1 MKYFK
6 FIIYTLITISFI
18 YIIINLNTSIN
29 EMSNVLVTF
38 FKNLFPY
45 LLSFLI
51 INQLL
56 IKTKIIYLIS
66 SFLEIILYP
75 LFKIN
80 SKEIALILISILNG
94 FPSSMIYSNIMKKS
108 GDLDDNQT
116 KRIAPLF
123 FLPSYTFLFFLIKT
137 NLEYSYFLLLIF
149 SLYIPLL
156 INLFITRNKSTSNPT
171 NKTIVKEITAT
182 FNEFNYQNTLKE
194 IFLNSIY
201 TIINILGSI
210 CFYSLITLVFP
221 SLFIKGLFEFSIPSN
236 KILISNIPSSNKT
249 LLLLIILTFSSLSS
263 ITQASIYMD
272 TNSITIKE
280 FIKKRITMLFLSL
293 IIFNLGLYVYFL

>member
-6 FIIYTLITISFI
+6 FIIYTLINISFI

-29 EMSNVLVTF
+29 EISNILVTF
-38 FKNLFPY
+38 FKTLFPY

-94 FPSSMIYSNIMKKS
+94 FPSSMIYSDIMKKS

-123 FLPSYTFLFFLIKT
+123 FLPSYTFLFFLIKS

-149 SLYIPLL
+149 SLYIPIL
-156 INLFITRNKSTSNPT
+156 INLFITRNKSTSNPS
-171 NKTIVKEITAT
+171 NKTIVKEITIS
-182 FNEFNYQNTLKE
+182 FNEFDYQNSLKE
-194 IFLNSIY
+194 IFLNSMY

-236 KILISNIPSSNKT
+236 KILTSNIPSSNKT

>member
-29 EMSNVLVTF
+29 EISNVLVTF

-94 FPSSMIYSNIMKKS
+94 FPSSMIYSDIMKKS
-108 GDLDDNQT
+108 GDLDDNQA
-116 KRIAPLF
+116 KRISTLF

-171 NKTIVKEITAT
+171 NKTIIKEITAT

-236 KILISNIPSSNKT
+236 KILTSNIPSSNKT

>member
-94 FPSSMIYSNIMKKS
+94 FPSSMIYSDIMKKS

-149 SLYIPLL
+149 SLYIPIL

-236 KILISNIPSSNKT
+236 KILTANIPSSNKT